1 MGWVFL
7 FGPLIGS
14 RTNLRLGDA
23 DAEIVLSTRPSLTSG
38 KVAIRLSHDRSL
50 IYSIACSAVM
60 SASKTPTR
68 PASQSQGKQRT
79 ISSFFASNSAPSQK
93 PTPSNPGRSQL
104 SSPVPLLKR
113 PSPGPSSDISSKRR
127 KFVTDDEE
135 DEDIS
140 TSVDPPS
147 IQEQKTSHRTSKY
160 IFSSSQAEDDI
171 ENHDPQHQKEKKALH
186 QKFVQKLGRPDSLAE
201 IRRRNHVI
209 AEGDDAAEAAAEE
222 EEQEMIEDEVPKKK
236 KPGGAR
242 ANGKLT
248 PMERQ
253 YLELKR
259 NHLDK
264 VILYQVGYKYQFY
277 GEDARIAAKE
287 LSIVCI
293 PGKFRFDEHPSEAH
307 LHRFASASIPI
318 PRLHV
323 HVKRLVT
330 AGHKVGVVQQIETAA
345 VKAAGDNKST
355 PFMRELTNVYT
366 QGTYVD
372 EVDAIDGSN
381 TSMSGYLLCLTEIRL
396 RPGDDEKV
404 RFGMV
409 AVQPTIGSIL
419 YDEFEDGFMRGEL
432 ETRLLHTSPCEY
444 IMVGELSS
452 ATNKLIRHV
461 ANSRRSIGAIKARV
475 ETVDDI
481 LPAEALSQVSNFYAD
496 KIKQSK
502 NQDDHSQILDQIHG
516 LSELV
521 NVCLATLIKHL
532 SEFGLEHVFDLTSN
546 FVSFSMRTHMVLNSN
561 TLTSLEIYQSSD
573 DDPDKYSLFWI
584 MDRTKTRFGK
594 RLLRSWVGRPLLDK
608 TKLEQRLEAVEEV
621 KNNPGLASALQ
632 HLLSLAKGDLEKAL
646 VRIYYKRSSPEQA
659 LAFLKS
665 MQRVALERTPNVKC
679 KVLRDALD
687 LVPKVL
693 DIVVGFLNRVR
704 HQNLQEGDKYSF
716 FKEEFETDLIRDQKM
731 GIAAVKQD
739 LEDYKVEAAKE
750 CSRGKVEYVCVAG
763 IDYLIEIENNKH
775 SLSKVPAS
783 WIKVSNTKK
792 CSRFHTPAVIK
803 LIRERDLYRERLW
816 NCCNQAFTAFLR
828 DISTEYEVLRDC
840 IQSLAVIDC
849 ICSLADIA
857 ADPDYCKPTFT
868 EDNTISISQ
877 GRHPMVEQII
887 HLPYVPNNIN
897 LSANST
903 QDIPSA
909 LLITGPNMGGK
920 SSYVRSIALIA
931 IMAQIGSYVPAS
943 SASMPLMD
951 AVFTRM
957 GAQDNMLRGESTFMV
972 ELGETADILRQ
983 ATSRS
988 LVILDELGR
997 GTSTHD
1003 GVAIAEAV
1011 LRELV
1016 SRKVMTMFIT
1026 HYQDL
1031 AKISLD
1037 GLKNVHVKFWEDGE
1051 VVRFMYEVGEG
1062 VAHRSYG

>member
-1 MGWVFL
+1 
-7 FGPLIGS
+7 
-14 RTNLRLGDA
+14 
-23 DAEIVLSTRPSLTSG
+23 
-38 KVAIRLSHDRSL
+38 
-50 IYSIACSAVM
+50 
-60 SASKTPTR
+60 
-68 PASQSQGKQRT
+68 
-79 ISSFFASNSAPSQK
+79 
-93 PTPSNPGRSQL
+93 
-104 SSPVPLLKR
+104 LLKR
-113 PSPGPSSDISSKRR
+113 PSPGPSSDISSKKRR
-127 KFVTDDEE
+127 VVTDD
-135 DEDIS
+135 DEDADIS
-140 TSVDPPS
+140 ASVAAPS
-147 IQEQKTSHRTSKY
+147 NQEQKPSDRTAKY
-160 IFSSSQAEDDI
+160 IFSSSQPEEI
-171 ENHDPQHQKEKKALH
+171 VENCDPKSQKEKKALH
-186 QKFVQKLGRPDSLAE
+186 QKFVQKLGKPDSLAE

-209 AEGDDAAEAAAEE
+209 TEDDTAEAVDEDDEQEVVEE
-222 EEQEMIEDEVPKKK
+222 EVLKKK

-293 PGKFRFDEHPSEAH
+293 PGKYRFDEHPSEAH

-318 PRLHV
+318 LRLHV

-330 AGHKVGVVQQIETAA
+330 AGHKVGVVEQIETAA
-345 VKAAGDNKST
+345 VKAAGDNRNT
-355 PFMRELTNVYT
+355 PFTRELTHVYT

-372 EVDAIDGSN
+372 EVDTFDGSD
-381 TSMSGYLLCLTEIRL
+381 SSLSGYLLCLTEMRL

-452 ATNKLIRHV
+452 ATQKLIKHV
-461 ANSRRSIGAIKARV
+461 ANSRRSIGVTKARV
-475 ETVDDI
+475 ETVDEI
-481 LPAEALSQVSNFYAD
+481 LPAEAVSEVSNFYAEQ
-496 KIKQSK
+496 IKQSK
-502 NQDDHSQILDQIHG
+502 NQDDHSQVLDQIHE
-516 LSELV
+516 LPELV
-521 NVCLATLIKHL
+521 NVCLAILIKHL
-532 SEFGLEHVFDLTSN
+532 AQFGLEHVFDLTSN
-546 FVSFSMRTHMVLNSN
+546 FVSFSMRTHMLLNSN

-608 TKLEQRLEAVEEV
+608 PKLEQRLEAVEEV
-621 KNNPGLASALQ
+621 KDNPNLAADLK
-632 HLLSLAKGDLEKAL
+632 HILTLAKGDLEKAL
-646 VRIYYKRSSPEQA
+646 VRIYYKRSSPQQA
-659 LAFLKS
+659 LAFLQS
-665 MQRVALERTPNVKC
+665 MQRVASARLPKVKS
-679 KVLRDALD
+679 KVLQDALD

-693 DIVVGFLNRVR
+693 DVVVGFLNRVR
-704 HQNLQEGDKYSF
+704 HQKPGEEDKYSF
-716 FKEEFETDLIRDQKM
+716 FKEEFENDFIRDQKM
-731 GIAAVKQD
+731 GIAAVEQD
-739 LEDYKVEAAKE
+739 LQDYKVEAAKE
-750 CSRGKVEYVCVAG
+750 VSRGKVEYVCVAG

-783 WIKVSNTKK
+783 WIKVSNTKR
-792 CSRFHTPAVIK
+792 CSRFHAPKVVK
-803 LIRERDLYRERLW
+803 FIRERDLYRERLW
-816 NCCNQAFTAFLR
+816 NYCNQAFTAYLR
-828 DISTEYEVLRDC
+828 EISTEYEVLRDC

-857 ADPDYCKPTFT
+857 SDPDYCKPTFT
-868 EDNTISISQ
+868 EDNTISISK
-877 GRHPMVEQII
+877 GRHPMVEQLL
-887 HLPYVPNNIN
+887 HFPYVPNDIN

-903 QDIPSA
+903 EEIPSA

-943 SASMPLMD
+943 SASLPLMD

-1011 LRELV
+1011 LRDLV
-1016 SRKVMTMFIT
+1016 SRRVMTMFIT

-1031 AKISLD
+1031 AKINMR

-1051 VVRFMYEVGEG
+1051 EVRFLYEVGEG